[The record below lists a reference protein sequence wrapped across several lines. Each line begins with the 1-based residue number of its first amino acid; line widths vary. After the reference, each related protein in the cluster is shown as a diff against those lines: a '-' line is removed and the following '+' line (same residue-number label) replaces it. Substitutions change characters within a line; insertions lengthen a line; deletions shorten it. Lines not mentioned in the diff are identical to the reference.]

1 MSWFQ
6 NLKIFPKLLIAL
18 SLVLGIAT
26 GIGVFAVRQLADL
39 HRAMRNIVDDEMESV
54 FQVSSIVSDFRAYRV
69 AELQH
74 VLASDPEPM
83 ARYER
88 IMDELS
94 KQMTNAAMAY
104 EPLIVDNEE
113 RRIYAELGALW
124 REYQAEHEKLL
135 AVSRRNEDEQARV
148 IINGQSAKIFEE
160 MASKQLGLVGIN
172 LRTSRDAATVAD
184 HTYEDAR
191 QLITVL
197 LVAGFLMGFFLC
209 TLISLSISR
218 PLSHAAQVAGRIAE
232 GDLSVRLDEDRQDET
247 GMLLAAMRSM
257 VQRLAQVI
265 GEVRAGAVALTSAAA
280 QVSSSSQSLSQGTAE
295 QASSVEETTA
305 SLEEMNAT
313 IEQNSQHSRLM
324 EQIAVK
330 GAQEASESGEA
341 VKQTVDAMGAIAKKI
356 NIIEEIAYQTNLLA
370 LNAAIEAARAGEHGK
385 GFAVVATEVR
395 KLAERSRAAAQE
407 ISELAGKSVKVSERS
422 GELLQALVPSI
433 QKTAQLVQ
441 EVVAASGEQAVGVRQ
456 VNRAMMQ
463 VDQVT
468 QRNASAAE
476 ELSATA
482 EEMSAQA
489 DTLQQLVSFFRVG
502 ESESRTPWP
511 TLHKPGGGK
520 PAQAGKAPPAW
531 SDSDAVHGLKAISH
545 GSLSHPPSKE
555 EKRLSAL
562 SSEDREFKR
571 F

>member
-6 NLKIFPKLLIAL
+6 NLKIFPKLLISL
-18 SLVLGIAT
+18 LVLMAIST
-26 GIGVFAVRQLADL
+26 GIGVFAIRQLGSL
-39 HRAMRNIVDDEMESV
+39 HDATREIVDDEMQSV
-54 FQVSSIVSDFRAYRV
+54 VLPSSFMSDFRAYRV

-74 VLASDPEPM
+74 VLASDPEQM

-88 IMDELS
+88 TMDELFQRMS
-94 KQMTNAAMAY
+94 KDAGAY
-104 EPLIVDNEE
+104 VPLMVTEEE
-113 RRIYAELGALW
+113 RRLFDELTKIWEEYA
-124 REYQAEHEKLL
+124 AEHERLL
-135 AVSRRNEDEQARV
+135 LLSRRNEDEQSKALLGGR
-148 IINGQSAKIFEE
+148 SAKLFEDI
-160 MASKQLGLVGIN
+160 AAKQRLLVEVN
-172 LRTSRDAATVAD
+172 LQAAREAADAAD
-184 HTYEDAR
+184 RTYQDAR
-191 QLITVL
+191 GLIATL
-197 LVAGFLMGFFLC
+197 LVAGFLLGFLMC
-209 TLISLSISR
+209 LAIALSISR
-218 PLSHAAQVAGRIAE
+218 PLVDAVKMADRIAE
-232 GDLSVRLDEDRQDET
+232 GDLTVRLDVVRQDET
-247 GMLLAAMRSM
+247 GRLLAAMRGM
-257 VQRLAQVI
+257 AQRLAQVI

-295 QASSVEETTA
+295 QASSVQETTA

-313 IEQNSQHSRLM
+313 IEQNSQHSRQM
-324 EQIAVK
+324 EQIALK

-341 VKQTVDAMGAIAKKI
+341 VKQTVEAMSAIAMKI

-370 LNAAIEAARAGEHGK
+370 LNAAIEAARAGDHGR

-502 ESESRTPWP
+502 EVEGKTPWP
-511 TLHKPGGGK
+511 GVSKPGGGK
-520 PAQAGKAPPAW
+520 PAAGAKASPPSW
-531 SDSDAVHGLKAISH
+531 SLPAPAQGLKAASQ
-545 GSLSHPPSKE
+545 GTLPPAGEEGPPSLS
-555 EKRLSAL
+555 A
-562 SSEDREFKR
+562 EDREFKR